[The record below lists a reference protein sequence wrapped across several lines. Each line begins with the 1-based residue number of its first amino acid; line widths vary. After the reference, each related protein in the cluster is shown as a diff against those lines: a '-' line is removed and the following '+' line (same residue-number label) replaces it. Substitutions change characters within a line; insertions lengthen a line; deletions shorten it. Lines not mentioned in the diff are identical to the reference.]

1 MYIYIYIYI
10 LEINQYIKSDE
21 ILYIIYSELES
32 LIEKVDGFSNNAE
45 KSSTKNIGENVFCI
59 YSI

>member
-21 ILYIIYSELES
+21 ILYIIYAELES
-32 LIEKVDGFSNNAE
+32 LIEKVDGLSNNAE
-45 KSSTKNIGENVFCI
+45 KFSTKNIGRNVFCK